1 MKANTAKGYQ
11 FSIANGVVT
20 KVFEVKNGYAK
31 LEKMESNESWSV
43 SGTSIIK
50 TENEHGRTE
59 ITVYSDADGD
69 GIFTKVSEKSSAGPL
84 LTVDSSADL
93 AKSNTEA
100 SSTHDVDKGYHV
112 NSMEKSTGT
121 GEHPIN
127 GVLLATDSLK
137 VNGFAHPVDSDDLNN
152 LLHESTS
159 EHVVEGKEIKF
170 SSGPEDVEFLRKYLE
185 THHLENSNGQTS
197 EMPESLSLE
206 VELIGVSAPE
216 SGDFPM

>member
-69 GIFTKVSEKSSAGPL
+69 GIFTKVSEKSSAGPM
-84 LTVDSSADL
+84 LTVDSSTDL
-93 AKSNTEA
+93 AN
-100 SSTHDVDKGYHV
+100 
-112 NSMEKSTGT
+112 
-121 GEHPIN
+121 
-127 GVLLATDSLK
+127 
-137 VNGFAHPVDSDDLNN
+137 
-152 LLHESTS
+152 S